1 MLSNLLTTKVDNVRT
16 DEERARDRPK
26 AGKKPKTIEDIV
38 NAILQ
43 KTPVPTQGEQQ

>member
-1 MLSNLLTTKVDNVRT
+1 MLSNLLTPKVDNVRT
-16 DEERARDRPK
+16 DEDRARDRPK

-43 KTPVPTQGEQQ
+43 KTPIPPAGNE